1 MSLTSNPRDFLDFI
15 RSAKKLG
22 LYPYFRPISQS
33 FGPEMELDGKRLVML
48 ASNDYL
54 GLSRDPRV
62 VEASIGAMRQWG
74 TGPGGSRFLCG
85 NTTLHE
91 ALEERLAAFVGK
103 KKAIVH
109 TTGFGANLGALS
121 CLSSSG
127 NFIVC
132 DKENHASI
140 FDGCRASQARVI
152 PFEHNSLDS
161 AAERVAK
168 VYRKHPE
175 ACTFLIT
182 EGVFSMSGDLAILP
196 QLVELKKEFPKLL
209 IYLDDAHGL
218 GVMHSQGR
226 GTSAHFSVTS
236 AIDFIMGTFSKA
248 LASIGGFIAS
258 DDEDTLEY
266 LKHQSR
272 TLIFSAAL
280 PVSNAAAALASLE
293 ILEQEPERLERLHK
307 NAQRARAGYR
317 EIGLPISDGET
328 PIIPIPVGSE
338 IKAAYLARELLE
350 HGIFALPAIYPAVPQ
365 GRAIIR
371 TAFMATHEERHI
383 DFVLE
388 TLYRLSKKLGRTEE
402 SPGLESLSAYLNAK

>member
-1 MSLTSNPRDFLDFI
+1 
-15 RSAKKLG
+15 
-22 LYPYFRPISQS
+22 
-33 FGPEMELDGKRLVML
+33 ML

-62 VEASIGAMRQWG
+62 VEASIRAMRQWG

-109 TTGFGANLGALS
+109 TTGFGANLGSLS
-121 CLSSSG
+121 CLSSSVD
-127 NFIVC
+127 FIVC

-140 FDGCRASQARVI
+140 FEGCRASRARVI
-152 PFEHNSLDS
+152 PYEHNSVES

-168 VYRKHPE
+168 VYRKHPQ
-175 ACTFLIT
+175 ARTFLIT

-196 QLVELKKEFPKLL
+196 RLVELKKEFPKLL

-218 GVMHSQGR
+218 GVTHSQGR
-226 GTSAHFSVTS
+226 GTPAHFSVTS
-236 AIDFIMGTFSKA
+236 QIDFIMGTFSKA

-258 DDEDTLEY
+258 DDEDALEC

-317 EIGLPISDGET
+317 EIGLPIPDGET

-338 IKAAYLARELLE
+338 IKALYFARELLDN
-350 HGIFALPAIYPAVPQ
+350 GIFALPAVYPAVPR

-371 TAFMATHEERHI
+371 TAFMATHEEHHI

-388 TLYRLSKKLGRTEE
+388 TLHRLSKKQGRAEE
-402 SPGLESLSAYLNAK
+402 SHSLESLSAYLNYR

>member
-1 MSLTSNPRDFLDFI
+1 
-15 RSAKKLG
+15 
-22 LYPYFRPISQS
+22 
-33 FGPEMELDGKRLVML
+33 MELDGKRSVML

-62 VEASIGAMRQWG
+62 LEASIAAMRKWG

-109 TTGFGANLGALS
+109 TTGFGANLGSLS

-127 NFIVC
+127 GFLVC

-140 FDGCRASQARVI
+140 FEGCRASRARVI
-152 PFEHNSLDS
+152 PFEHNSVES
-161 AAERVAK
+161 AAERLAK
-168 VYRKHPE
+168 VYKKHPE
-175 ACTFLIT
+175 ARAFLIT

-196 QLVELKKEFPKLL
+196 QLVELKKEFPQLL

-218 GVMHSQGR
+218 GVMHSRGR
-226 GTSAHFSVTS
+226 GTPAHFGVTPEV
-236 AIDFIMGTFSKA
+236 DFLMGTFSKA

-258 DDEDTLEY
+258 DDEDALEC

-280 PVSNAAAALASLE
+280 PVASAATALASLE

-317 EIGLPISDGET
+317 EIGLPILDGET

-338 IKAAYLARELLE
+338 IRALYFARELLDN
-350 HGIFALPAIYPAVPQ
+350 GIFALPAVYPAVPRGQ
-365 GRAIIR
+365 AIIR
-371 TAFMATHEERHI
+371 TAFMATHEEHHI

-388 TLYRLSKKLGRTEE
+388 TLHRLSKKQSQAEE
-402 SPGLESLSAYLNAK
+402 SYSLESLSAYLNYR

>member
-1 MSLTSNPRDFLDFI
+1 MTSPPRDFLDYI
-15 RSAKKLG
+15 RSGKKMG
-22 LYPYFRPISQS
+22 LYPYFLPISQS
-33 FGPEMELDGKRLVML
+33 FGPEMEADGKRLIML

-109 TTGFGANLGALS
+109 TTGFGANLGSLG
-121 CLSSSG
+121 CLPSSG

-140 FDGCRASQARVI
+140 FEGCRASQARVI
-152 PFEHNSLDS
+152 PFEHNSVEN
-161 AAERVAK
+161 AAERLAK
-168 VYRKHPE
+168 VYSKHPE
-175 ACTFLIT
+175 ARVFLVT

-226 GTSAHFSVTS
+226 GTHAHFRVTS
-236 AIDFIMGTFSKA
+236 EIDFIMGTFSKA
-248 LASIGGFIAS
+248 LASTGGFIAS
-258 DDEDTLEY
+258 DDEDTLEC

-280 PVSNAAAALASLE
+280 PVGNAAAALASLE
-293 ILEQEPERLERLHK
+293 ILNQEPERLERLHR
-307 NAQRARAGYR
+307 NAERARAGYR
-317 EIGLPISDGET
+317 EIGLPILDGQT

-338 IKAAYLARELLE
+338 IKAFFLAKDLLE
-350 HGIFALPAIYPAVPQ
+350 HGVFALPAIYPAVPE
-365 GRAIIR
+365 GRAVIR
-371 TAFMATHEERHI
+371 TAFMATHEDRHI

-388 TLYRLSKKLGRTEE
+388 TLRRLLKKHGLTKE
-402 SPGLESLSAYLNAK
+402 SHSMEPLSAT

>member
-1 MSLTSNPRDFLDFI
+1 MPSHPRDFLDLI

-22 LYPYFRPISQS
+22 LYPYFRPISRS
-33 FGPEMELDGKRLVML
+33 FGPEMELDGKRSVML

-62 VEASIGAMRQWG
+62 LEASIAAMRKWG

-109 TTGFGANLGALS
+109 TTGFGANLGSLS

-127 NFIVC
+127 HFLVC

-140 FDGCRASQARVI
+140 FEGCRASRARVI
-152 PFEHNSLDS
+152 PFEHNSFES
-161 AAERVAK
+161 AAERLAK
-168 VYRKHPE
+168 VYKKHPE
-175 ACTFLIT
+175 ARAFLIT

-196 QLVELKKEFPKLL
+196 QLVELKKEFPELI

-226 GTSAHFSVTS
+226 GTTAHFGLTPE
-236 AIDFIMGTFSKA
+236 IDFLMGTFSKA

-258 DDEDTLEY
+258 DDEDALEC

-280 PVSNAAAALASLE
+280 PVGNAAAALASLE

-307 NAQRARAGYR
+307 NARRARAGYR
-317 EIGLPISDGET
+317 EIGLPILDGET

-338 IKAAYLARELLE
+338 IRALYFARELLDN
-350 HGIFALPAIYPAVPQ
+350 GIFALPAVYPAVPRGQ
-365 GRAIIR
+365 AIIR
-371 TAFMATHEERHI
+371 TAFMTTHEEHHI

-388 TLYRLSKKLGRTEE
+388 TLHRLSKKQSRAEE
-402 SPGLESLSAYLNAK
+402 SHSLESLSAYLNYR